1 MRKEASEEMVEL
13 LKQLQQ
19 ATQEAD
25 EARSSWPCFFL
36 AKASQRSKMLLK
48 MVSSS
53 SAAREFPWRNQGRFS
68 CGKSEK
74 LSVSVSGVVFLRV
87 FEFDFGL
94 LYVQGHVEDRTMMS
108 SIVLMLGSKAALI
121 THPKQQGYC
130 LGSGTSLDTH
140 SSIWSKRHDDESFT
154 LIQITMSTLGVMT
167 IAQKRG
173 PPHKFYPCSV
183 KYQSKNGD
191 CTKDDCKAECTRK
204 KNGIGSCI
212 GPPGRRWCACV
223 EMDGGSQ
230 NGAYD
235 GRVMT
240 EEQMEILSKQIAI
253 YAAIC
258 RQLVSLHESFSS
270 KLPLS
275 SGVDPTGGG
284 YFDSM
289 GASPSTYKISHRH
302 RWTPTSMQLQILESI
317 YEEGSGTPKPQR
329 IEEITLELSQHGQ
342 VMDKNVYNWFQ
353 NRRARSKRKQP
364 QAMTTTTVQTV
375 DAVAATEER
384 SYGDSGGDMAFQSD
398 ASGTVKAASRDYGR
412 ELYVNIGYRK
422 HSLQDPDSVLGSLTH
437 EIKEVGPDGQ
447 EVTKVVPAVTE
458 EDQGIEILTEAIAAC
473 TETIDQHKGKL
484 VVKETPR
491 ARTEH
496 MAKLRMDDEEISG
509 DEEEDTGMGEVDIE
523 GAGIV

>member
-1 MRKEASEEMVEL
+1 
-13 LKQLQQ
+13 
-19 ATQEAD
+19 
-25 EARSSWPCFFL
+25 
-36 AKASQRSKMLLK
+36 
-48 MVSSS
+48 
-53 SAAREFPWRNQGRFS
+53 
-68 CGKSEK
+68 
-74 LSVSVSGVVFLRV
+74 
-87 FEFDFGL
+87 
-94 LYVQGHVEDRTMMS
+94 
-108 SIVLMLGSKAALI
+108 
-121 THPKQQGYC
+121 
-130 LGSGTSLDTH
+130 
-140 SSIWSKRHDDESFT
+140 
-154 LIQITMSTLGVMT
+154 
-167 IAQKRG
+167 
-173 PPHKFYPCSV
+173 
-183 KYQSKNGD
+183 
-191 CTKDDCKAECTRK
+191 
-204 KNGIGSCI
+204 
-212 GPPGRRWCACV
+212 
-223 EMDGGSQ
+223 MDGGSQ

-412 ELYVNIGYRK
+412 VYSCG
-422 HSLQDPDSVLGSLTH
+422 LQDPDSVLGSLTH

-447 EVTKVVPAVTE
+447 EVYTLFSGFVLVVGNGPDLGIFLF
-458 EDQGIEILTEAIAAC
+458 DQGIEILTEAIAAC

-523 GAGIV
+523 GAGIVE

>member
-1 MRKEASEEMVEL
+1 
-13 LKQLQQ
+13 
-19 ATQEAD
+19 
-25 EARSSWPCFFL
+25 
-36 AKASQRSKMLLK
+36 
-48 MVSSS
+48 
-53 SAAREFPWRNQGRFS
+53 
-68 CGKSEK
+68 
-74 LSVSVSGVVFLRV
+74 
-87 FEFDFGL
+87 
-94 LYVQGHVEDRTMMS
+94 
-108 SIVLMLGSKAALI
+108 
-121 THPKQQGYC
+121 
-130 LGSGTSLDTH
+130 
-140 SSIWSKRHDDESFT
+140 
-154 LIQITMSTLGVMT
+154 
-167 IAQKRG
+167 
-173 PPHKFYPCSV
+173 
-183 KYQSKNGD
+183 
-191 CTKDDCKAECTRK
+191 
-204 KNGIGSCI
+204 
-212 GPPGRRWCACV
+212 
-223 EMDGGSQ
+223 MDGGSQ

-384 SYGDSGGDMAFQSD
+384 SYGDSGGFVSYD
-398 ASGTVKAASRDYGR
+398 
-412 ELYVNIGYRK
+412 
-422 HSLQDPDSVLGSLTH
+422 H
-437 EIKEVGPDGQ
+437 
-447 EVTKVVPAVTE
+447 
-458 EDQGIEILTEAIAAC
+458 ILFPST
-473 TETIDQHKGKL
+473 DFG
-484 VVKETPR
+484 
-491 ARTEH
+491 
-496 MAKLRMDDEEISG
+496 
-509 DEEEDTGMGEVDIE
+509 
-523 GAGIV
+523 